1 MYQCL
6 GLGTAEDGG
15 CGEDWWHPS
24 CIVGLGP
31 EWDDQGIKTHEKT
44 SESTDVAT
52 NGVAT
57 VAENP
62 DATQDADDD
71 DPPPPPGF
79 PHEDDF
85 DQFICWKCVD
95 ANSWIKLYAGTPGF
109 LPPVFK
115 LNAEAHTQNP
125 NAFRQS
131 ESVVDIKTTEPSMD
145 SLLPEKSST
154 AKRKAC
160 DDEDDN
166 NLLPSP
172 KRARSSTTPPT
183 KNSNDHSIQSSVR
196 HDSLP
201 PAPSGTMS
209 LFLKEDFRQH
219 FCRCPDCFPNLA
231 PHSQLLEEEE
241 SYEPPISESGDDAG
255 TRSAG
260 TGSLLER
267 GEAALSNVDR
277 VRAIGGFCS

>member
-6 GLGTAEDGG
+6 GLDTAEDGG

-24 CIVGLGP
+24 CIVGLGSD
-31 EWDDQGIKTHEKT
+31 WDNQGIKTHEKA
-44 SESTDVAT
+44 SESTEVAT
-52 NGVAT
+52 TGVAT

-62 DATQDADDD
+62 NTTEDADDD

-95 ANSWIKLYAGTPGF
+95 ANSWIKRYAGTPGF

-115 LNAEAHTQNP
+115 LNAEAHAQYP

-131 ESVVDIKTTEPSMD
+131 ESAVNVKTTQPPDD
-145 SLLPEKSST
+145 SLLREKSLT

-160 DDEDDN
+160 DDDDDDN
-166 NLLPSP
+166 HSLRSP
-172 KRARSSTTPPT
+172 KRARSSTTPPA
-183 KNSNDHSIQSSVR
+183 KNSNDHSV
-196 HDSLP
+196 HESLP
-201 PAPSGTMS
+201 PAPTETMS
-209 LFLKEDFRQH
+209 LFLKDDFRQN
-219 FCRCPDCFPNLA
+219 FCRCPECFPNLA
-231 PHSQLLEEEE
+231 LRPQLLEEEE
-241 SYEPPISESGDDAG
+241 SYEPPISESGEDAG

-277 VRAIGGFCS
+277 VRAIGRFYS